1 MITLLIPLTPTK
13 AYKIAKELKYGKY
26 TLCYKVFHYSSEVE
40 EALKKQLNGE
50 LHHHTISE
58 LAEKKAKLI
67 FNTRL
72 FFLSVLN
79 SIDIRNRNNL
89 QKLHTIWLTHKIPQF
104 LSMTIYT
111 RSIDYE
117 LNSNEFFSSLLRR
130 LADFIDKFYVVA
142 LLLAEMQVDFE
153 GEKSMVT
160 RLKPEVTNI
169 WVVNMDSQD
178 NVVLELMKGL
188 VSRYLQVEGS
198 VHVICTLH

>member
-1 MITLLIPLTPTK
+1 MIILLIPLTPTK
-13 AYKIAKELKYGKY
+13 AHKITEYREY
-26 TLCYKVFHYSSEVE
+26 ILCFKIFNSSSEVK

-117 LNSNEFFSSLLRR
+117 LNSNEFFSSLLRC